1 MLVLYA
7 GYPAALEALRELL
20 AGWPGR
26 AARSREGGPIRWR
39 RRGAALCRRVY
50 GPVYPRLLRTVR
62 SLHPDLAVWM
72 EEQGY
77 GRVLARPGLSVRV
90 RELVT
95 VAVLVQAGWERQL
108 VSHLLG
114 AGRVGATPAEIRSAV
129 GLGARDASVANR
141 RIARRAWRTAFASPR

>member
-1 MLVLYA
+1 MLVLYS
-7 GYPAALEALRELL
+7 GYPSALEALRELL
-20 AGWPGR
+20 ARWPAR
-26 AARSREGGPIRWR
+26 AARSREGSPARWQ

-50 GPVYPRLLRTVR
+50 GPVYPRLMRTVR

-77 GRVLARPGLSVRV
+77 GRVLSRPGLSARV

-95 VAVLVQAGWERQL
+95 VAVLARTGWERQL

-114 AGRVGATPAEIRSAV
+114 AHRTGATSTEVRAAVAV
-129 GLGARDASVANR
+129 GVGSGGSRAL
-141 RIARRAWRTAFASPR
+141 ARRAWVAAFPSTR

>member
-7 GYPAALEALRELL
+7 GYPAALETLRELL
-20 AGWPGR
+20 AHWPGE
-26 AARSREGGPIRWR
+26 AIPSREESTDRWR

-50 GPVYPRLLRTVR
+50 GPVYPRLVRTVR
-62 SLHPDLAVWM
+62 ALHPDLAVWM

-77 GRVLARPGLSVRV
+77 GRVLARPGLSPRL

-95 VAVLVQAGWERQL
+95 VAVLAHTGWERQL

-114 AGRVGATPAEIRSAV
+114 ARRTGATAAEVRAASS
-129 GLGARDASVANR
+129 LGASAGR
-141 RIARRAWRTAFASPR
+141 RRALVERAWRTAFPKTK